1 MQEIKRG
8 EIVLV
13 NFDPTKGAEH
23 KVGSE
28 ILKTRPAVVLTRTSI
43 NRIRRTVIVVP
54 LSSSPKPAEIF
65 AVPMPSA
72 GPESVAVCDQLTAI
86 DKSTRI
92 LKRLGSLSPQDLR
105 QLEQGVRDALAL

>member
-1 MQEIKRG
+1 MVDLKRG

-13 NFDPTKGAEH
+13 NFDPTKGDEH
-23 KVGSE
+23 KVGAD
-28 ILKTRPAVVLTRTSI
+28 ILKPRPAVVLTRNSV

-72 GPESVAVCDQLTAI
+72 GPDSVAVCDQITAI
-86 DKSTRI
+86 DKTTRV
-92 LKRLGSLSPQDLR
+92 LKRLGSLSSQDLR

>member
-13 NFDPTKGAEH
+13 NFDPTKGAAH
-23 KVGSE
+23 KVGAE
-28 ILKTRPAVVLTRTSI
+28 ILKKRPAVVLTRNSV

-72 GPESVAVCDQLTAI
+72 GPDSVAVCDQLTAI
-86 DKSTRI
+86 DKTTRI
-92 LKRLGSLSPQDLR
+92 LKRIGFLSSQDLR